1 MALPPWKKVLV
12 VDLGFLGDTI
22 HSIPALRALAQS
34 GAQVDVV
41 TTTVGGETL
50 ALVPEIHQIWKI
62 HLQKPSPPFWKSF
75 SQLRSLRR
83 EKYDAAIT
91 RTPWANTE
99 GGRNR
104 SCGTRFRAAIGVSA
118 QAGLER

>member
-41 TTTVGGETL
+41 TTTV
-50 ALVPEIHQIWKI
+50 
-62 HLQKPSPPFWKSF
+62 
-75 SQLRSLRR
+75 
-83 EKYDAAIT
+83 
-91 RTPWANTE
+91 
-99 GGRNR
+99 
-104 SCGTRFRAAIGVSA
+104 
-118 QAGLER
+118 